1 MHCYAG
7 HGMSKDGRQ
16 VLLINEY
23 DSYNKFYK
31 TVAVEIEIRN
41 LANFQR

>member
-23 DSYNKFYK
+23 NGQNKFYK
-31 TVAVEIEIRN
+31 LVAAEI
-41 LANFQR
+41 